1 MTSDP
6 YVAVIFTSRRTD
18 DDEVGYLAMADH
30 METAARSRPGY
41 LGIESVRSPDGG
53 GITVSYWVDDAAARA
68 WKADAE
74 HLAAQRSGR
83 DVWYDEY
90 TVRVAHV
97 EREYAYIRPIFHM
110 AMPDDWRSAQD
121 AAVYSMST
129 RGITVEQEGF
139 VHCSFAHQM
148 RGVANRFYADVDELV
163 ILHLDR
169 RALAD
174 HLRIEAAADGVTERF
189 PHIYSAIPLSAVTAT
204 TPWRREAH
212 GWDDPP
218 V

>member
-1 MTSDP
+1 
-6 YVAVIFTSRRTD
+6 
-18 DDEVGYLAMADH
+18 
-30 METAARSRPGY
+30 
-41 LGIESVRSPDGG
+41 
-53 GITVSYWVDDAAARA
+53 
-68 WKADAE
+68 
-74 HLAAQRSGR
+74 
-83 DVWYDEY
+83 
-90 TVRVAHV
+90 
-97 EREYAYIRPIFHM
+97 M
-110 AMPDDWRSAQD
+110 AMPADWRSAQD

-148 RGVANRFYADVDELV
+148 SGVANRFYADVDELV

-169 RALAD
+169 RAVAD
-174 HLRIEAAADGVTERF
+174 HLRIEAAADRVTERF

>member
-1 MTSDP
+1 MNP

-18 DDEVGYLAMADH
+18 DDEAGYVAMAGR
-30 METAARSRPGY
+30 MEAAARTRPGY

-74 HLAAQRSGR
+74 HLAAQRLGR
-83 DVWYDEY
+83 DRWYDEY
-90 TVRVAHV
+90 TVRIAHV
-97 EREYAYIRPIFHM
+97 EREYAYLRPIFHM
-110 AMPDDWRSAQD
+110 AMPDDWRSAQE
-121 AAVYSMST
+121 ARAYSMST
-129 RGITVEQEGF
+129 RGVTVEQEGF
-139 VHCSFAHQM
+139 VHCSFPHQM
-148 RGVANRFYADVDELV
+148 RGVASRYYADVDELV

-169 RALAD
+169 LALAGD
-174 HLRIEAAADGVTERF
+174 LRIEPAAEGVTERF
-189 PHIYSAIPLSAVTAT
+189 PHVYSSIPLDAVTAT
-204 TPWRREAH
+204 TPWRRGEH